1 MERYLIPIII
11 LLLLCGCAS
20 NPQEKEKPAVND
32 TSSTQAAANI
42 TTTSFSAT
50 TRITTTTTQ
59 VTTLPPTTA
68 LPATTTTLIPNVER
82 NKWVIE
88 DGVRVADAFSP
99 AVIKLDSGKY
109 RLFAS
114 AKEGINSYTSTDG
127 LKYVSEKKNILS
139 EGYDPRVYKISDNR
153 YLMVYNNAETLAGT
167 GDRKKLYYKSASSSD
182 GLNFY
187 TDMEIHL
194 QSEVLRSPTLVSSPE
209 ILRMSNGTLRMYYT
223 GDLFTPE
230 IGNTNKKIKSAIS
243 PDKGAT
249 WMREDGTRIAAE
261 ALDPCAVMLPDGRI
275 RMYYSAYDSLDSD
288 ENMSIYSAISSDGL
302 NYTIEGK
309 VLSPENNGTK
319 YMDPRVI
326 EIPGGYRMYYTEVT
340 GPIENETTAVKSA
353 VYITG

>member
-1 MERYLIPIII
+1 MERYILPVII

-20 NPQEKEKPAVND
+20 NPPENEKPVANA

-42 TTTSFSAT
+42 TTTSFSTT

-59 VTTLPPTTA
+59 ITTLHPTTTPPT
-68 LPATTTTLIPNVER
+68 TTTTLILNVEK

-88 DGVRVADAFSP
+88 QGVRVADAFSP
-99 AVIKLDSGKY
+99 AVIKLDSGIY
-109 RLFAS
+109 RMFAS

-127 LKYVSEKKNILS
+127 LKFVAEKKNILS
-139 EGYDPRVYKISDNR
+139 EGYDPRVYKISDTR
-153 YLMVYNNAETLAGT
+153 YLMVYNNAETLAGS

-187 TDMEIHL
+187 TDMEIYL
-194 QSEVLRSPTLVSSPE
+194 QSEVLRTPILVSSPE
-209 ILRMSNGTLRMYYT
+209 IVRMPNGTLRMYYT

-230 IGNTNKKIKSAIS
+230 IGNNNKKIKSAIS

-249 WMREDGTRIAAE
+249 WMREDGTRIDAE

-275 RMYYSAYDSLDSD
+275 RMYYSAYDSPDSD
-288 ENMSIYSAISSDGL
+288 DNMSIYSAISSDGL

-326 EIPGGYRMYYTEVT
+326 AIPGGYRMYYTEVT
-340 GPIENETTAVKSA
+340 GPNVNETTAIKSA